1 MIALGIDYPLN
12 LAFNVRGQIGQYR
25 RGGSALCKRFA
36 VDRPVLRMRRKE
48 ESVGDVL
55 LLVSHDVE
63 YGGPA
68 FLQTLEHVAI
78 PLHRRHDQWRPERH
92 LRHPRD
98 PPRAVAVPDS
108 PRPPGY
114 AVREQAD
121 RFLSRPRVHILT
133 CGIYER

>member
-78 PLHRRHDQWRPERH
+78 PLHRRHHPWRPERH

-98 PPRAVAVPDS
+98 RRRAVAVAA
-108 PRPPGY
+108 PRRQHLY
-114 AVREQAD
+114 AVHYQAW
-121 RFLSRPRVHILT
+121 
-133 CGIYER
+133 